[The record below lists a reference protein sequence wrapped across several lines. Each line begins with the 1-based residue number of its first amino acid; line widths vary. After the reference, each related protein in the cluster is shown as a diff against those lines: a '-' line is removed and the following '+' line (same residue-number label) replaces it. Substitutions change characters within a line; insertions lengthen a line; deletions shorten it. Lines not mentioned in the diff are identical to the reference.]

1 MAVAFYYG
9 AKFDAKE
16 RCAREHAFIH
26 SFISR
31 FRFSRTPLTRSV
43 LRRNS
48 QGEAV

>member
-16 RCAREHAFIH
+16 RCARER
-26 SFISR
+26 SLFISR